1 MKTILKNKTGQD
13 VLQTLGNQKY
23 EKIKVSTIAATL
35 TALICFATVP
45 SYASDIEIYTKPNS
59 TVGSGVV
66 VMMLDTSGSMDIGQM
81 IDQRADAATKRN
93 ACDLP
98 DEVSYSDSNVVR
110 NELDSIRGYSRNYC
124 QGIGA
129 KKYYYRQLTQSIKTS
144 NRGCGFLGLYP
155 CYVDQDTWYQCGS
168 DSNGSSF
175 ATTTA
180 CSTVIAKP
188 STIGYFP
195 EGSSGDNTYYYKSE
209 TVKYLDRISRLKD
222 ALYALATMPVYNETT
237 KTGIKKDV
245 KIGIGTFP
253 YVSGNENNQRGYI
266 RIPAAEWGE
275 VGSDQRNKVINL
287 IKSSSFK
294 GTGGTPTSAAYAEA
308 AAYLLGTT
316 TGGGGYSGINL
327 SKAADSSLV
336 SGSNYVSP
344 LDKSADAAECSGQ
357 GIYFLTDGQPQ
368 SPAETNTLNL
378 MQKALNSTSFIFSVG
393 LSGGSSEGQYLG
405 DGKYA
410 KSDWQAIGSFSKS
423 LNDVNVIKNALGV
436 SEAKRQV
443 LTAVVGFGSVFDGD
457 YADMNQDA
465 QNAYNWGLLK
475 SSGGSYGLGGF
486 IAAKDSQQVVD
497 SLNAFIGAIGGSI
510 PSISTGS
517 STIPKDALN
526 PETVQGYSYFP
537 QFEPKIADD
546 NKQQIWFGNVKK
558 YYVLNNS
565 VYASQSGGSTNVV
578 SSKGLV
584 RDLSDLWAK
593 SGFVYA
599 NNTPIYQKG
608 GALSRLV
615 LGITTNSKGEN
626 VAGRNLLTDYSYD
639 STQPSGQQEG
649 TDFDLVNIKYTYTTD
664 NKTKT
669 DTKYAKP
676 LMAVLGYNISD
687 AEVTNGL
694 DLSTRTADVRQIG
707 SSLHSL
713 PILLTQ
719 EGKLV
724 AKNKDA
730 SGNTVP
736 VFITSE
742 SREDYILFGTTQGMI
757 HVVDAETGNE
767 KFTFL
772 PKEMLQK
779 QPETLRNAGGNLTN
793 GKNALYYGIDGEW
806 TAHTVYVS
814 KDDGTLTVKGTVRNV
829 VGSSTDE
836 KENLKGKQWVY
847 GGMRMGGRSYYALD
861 LTDMDHPK
869 IKFHIDPTTG
879 KVYSKAHPEGKDFD
893 AIKNMGQSWSKP
905 KIDYVNWKGQRKLVM
920 FVGGGYDAGG
930 ADGDGLF
937 DASGIRT
944 GYAGYEKFNYKQE
957 DSTFTKKTIGSGVYM
972 FDADTGDL
980 LWNAGA
986 DSSADLVNTDL
997 KYSTVSEI
1005 KTVDR
1010 NNDGVVDHLYFGD
1023 LAGQAFR
1030 VDFKNDGAST
1040 FTAQINKVLNIHKT
1054 NGTSPRFYLPPTF
1067 TAHKSGGTTEGG
1079 NIVVAAFISG
1089 NKSSPLLA
1097 TTDSPATTGQTGSAN
1112 LEYDAVYAVYDYDI
1126 FPNGANYPTTPLIA
1140 ARTLAVASDTV
1151 STSKLKLITAT
1162 TSANNNTGAIVNN
1175 TSGWGGW
1182 YYKFDKGIPIT
1193 SGTTVTAGSRN
1204 AGVVKGLTPL
1214 IAMDGNLFVTMYDAS
1229 EAGTG
1234 SKCGAGVKGKSFT
1247 KRFCLPTGVCK
1258 ENADYT
1264 YELGAGIVSLNVG
1277 PSDSGGNTI
1286 IVPNPDEVCTGDKCS
1301 PCVGTA
1307 CASKPKFLTT
1317 DGTMRFVPN
1326 RWYERYAKVQ

>member
-1 MKTILKNKTGQD
+1 MKTLLKNKTSQHAF
-13 VLQTLGNQKY
+13 QTLVQQRY

-35 TALICFATVP
+35 TAMICSATAP

-59 TVGSGVV
+59 TAGSGVV

-81 IDQRADAATKRN
+81 IDQRVDLATKRN

-129 KKYYYRQLTQSIKTS
+129 KKYYYRKLTQSIKTS

-180 CSTVIAKP
+180 CSTATSRP
-188 STIGYFP
+188 ATSEYFP
-195 EGSSGDNTYYYKSE
+195 EDSSGGNTYYYKSE

-222 ALYALATMPVYNETT
+222 ALYTLAMMPVYNETT

-253 YVSGNENNQRGYI
+253 YGGDNKAGYI
-266 RIPAAEWGE
+266 RIRADAWGD
-275 VGSDQRNKVINL
+275 VGSSQRNKVLNL

-294 GTGGTPTSAAYAEA
+294 GVGGTPTSAAYAEA

-316 TGGGGYSGINL
+316 TGGGTYSGINY
-327 SKAADSSLV
+327 SKNEDSSLV

-368 SPAETNTLNL
+368 SPKETNNEKL
-378 MQKALNSTSFIFSVG
+378 MRYALGLSSDYSGTSG
-393 LSGGSSEGQYLG
+393 LSGGANNAG
-405 DGKYA
+405 DYYRA
-410 KSDWQAIGSFSKS
+410 FWSQIGAFSNS

-443 LTAVVGFGSVFDGD
+443 LTAVVGFGSVFDGN
-457 YADMNQDA
+457 YVDMNQDA

-578 SSKGLV
+578 SSKGVV

-639 STQPSGQQEG
+639 GAQPSGQQEG
-649 TDFDLVNIKYTYTTD
+649 TDFDLVNIKYTYTID

-730 SGNTVP
+730 NGNTVP
-736 VFITSE
+736 VFIASE

-793 GKNALYYGIDGEW
+793 GKNALYYGMDGEW

-829 VGSSTDE
+829 VGSTTDE

-879 KVYSKAHPEGKDFD
+879 KVYSKAHPEGVSFD

-930 ADGDGLF
+930 TDGDGLF
-937 DASGIRT
+937 DANGVRA

-980 LWNAGA
+980 LWSAGA
-986 DSSADLVNTDL
+986 DSNADLVKSDL
-997 KYSTVSEI
+997 KYSIVSEI

-1030 VDFKNDGAST
+1030 IDFKNDGATT
-1040 FTAQINKVLNIHKT
+1040 FKAQINKVLDIHKT
-1054 NGTSPRFYLPPTF
+1054 DGTSPRFYLPPTF

-1097 TTDSPATTGQTGSAN
+1097 TTDSPVATGQTGSSN
-1112 LEYDAVYAVYDYDI
+1112 LEYDAVYAIYDYDI
-1126 FPNGANYPTTPLIA
+1126 FPDGSNYPVATTDKPLIA
-1140 ARTLAVASDTV
+1140 ARIRATGTTPDNTQLR
-1151 STSKLKLITAT
+1151 LITAT
-1162 TSANNNTGAIVNN
+1162 TNKSGNIGALVDKA
-1175 TSGWGGW
+1175 SGWGGW

-1193 SGTTVTAGSRN
+1193 SGSNITVGSRN

-1214 IAMDGNLFVTMYDAS
+1214 IAMDGSLYVTMYDAS

-1258 ENADYT
+1258 EDADYT
-1264 YELGAGIVSLNVG
+1264 YELGAGIVSINVG
-1277 PSDSGGNTI
+1277 PSGSSGNTI
-1286 IVPNPDEVCTGDKCS
+1286 IVPNPDEVCTGDSCS

-1307 CASKPKFLTT
+1307 CSGKPKFLAT
-1317 DGTMRFVPN
+1317 DGLMRFVPN
-1326 RWYERYAKVQ
+1326 RWYERYAKVH

>member
-1 MKTILKNKTGQD
+1 MKTLLKNKTGQD
-13 VLQTLGNQKY
+13 VLQALGNQKY

-35 TALICFATVP
+35 TALICSATVP

-66 VMMLDTSGSMDIGQM
+66 VMMLDTSGSMS
-81 IDQRADAATKRN
+81 IDVVKSD

-98 DEVSYSDSNVVR
+98 SGVTSSNYIT
-110 NELDSIRGYSRNYC
+110 ETAPGGYTRQYC
-124 QGIGA
+124 QVGGT
-129 KKYYYRQLTQSIKTS
+129 KKYYYRKSEEQYWDWGWKTKINWYSCNSSGS
-144 NRGCGFLGLYP
+144 N
-155 CYVDQDTWYQCGS
+155 
-168 DSNGSSF
+168 
-175 ATTTA
+175 
-180 CSTVIAKP
+180 CSTSISPP
-188 STIGYFP
+188 SLDGFTEEDGGWF
-195 EGSSGDNTYYYKSE
+195 SNDTYYYKFE
-209 TVKYLDRISRLKD
+209 GATPYYDRISRLKD
-222 ALYALATMPVYNETT
+222 ALYTLATMPVYNETT

-253 YVSGNENNQRGYI
+253 YVSSSESNKRGYI

-275 VGSDQRNKVINL
+275 IGSAQRTKVINL
-287 IKSSSFK
+287 IKSSNFK

-316 TGGGGYSGINL
+316 TGGEDYSGINL

-344 LDKSADAAECSGQ
+344 LDPSADAAECSGQ
-357 GIYFLTDGQPQ
+357 GIYFLTDGEPQ
-368 SPAETNTLNL
+368 SPPATNTTTL
-378 MQKALNSTSFIFSVG
+378 MANALKTGSYSLTTG
-393 LSGGSSEGQYLG
+393 LPNN
-405 DGKYA
+405 GKYDNDSY

-443 LTAVVGFGSVFDGD
+443 LTAVVGFGSVFDGN
-457 YADMNQDA
+457 YAVMKQDA

-578 SSKGLV
+578 SSKGVV

-599 NNTPIYQKG
+599 GNTPIYQKG

-626 VAGRNLLTDYSYD
+626 IAGRNLLTDYSYD

-664 NKTKT
+664 NKTRT

-730 SGNTVP
+730 SGSTVP
-736 VFITSE
+736 VFIDSE

-793 GKNALYYGIDGEW
+793 GKNALYYGMDGEW

-829 VGSSTDE
+829 VGSSTNE

-879 KVYSKAHPEGKDFD
+879 KVYSKAHPEGVSFD

-930 ADGDGLF
+930 TDGDGLF
-937 DASGIRT
+937 DANGVRT

-1040 FTAQINKVLNIHKT
+1040 FKAQINKVLDIHKT
-1054 NGTSPRFYLPPTF
+1054 DGTSSRFYLPPTF

-1097 TTDSPATTGQTGSAN
+1097 TTDSPVTTGQTSSSN
-1112 LEYDAVYAVYDYDI
+1112 LEYDAIYAVYDYDI
-1126 FPNGANYPTTPLIA
+1126 FPDGSNYPVATTDKPLITARIRATGTTPSNTQL
-1140 ARTLAVASDTV
+1140 R
-1151 STSKLKLITAT
+1151 LITAT
-1162 TSANNNTGAIVNN
+1162 TNKSGNTGALVDKA
-1175 TSGWGGW
+1175 SGWGGW

-1193 SGTTVTAGSRN
+1193 SGTTVTVGSRN

-1214 IAMDGNLFVTMYDAS
+1214 IAMDGNLYVTMYDAS

-1258 ENADYT
+1258 EDADYT
-1264 YELGAGIVSLNVG
+1264 YELGAGIVSLNIG

-1286 IVPNPDEVCTGDKCS
+1286 IVPNPDEVCTGDSCS

-1307 CASKPKFLTT
+1307 CASKPKFLTAN
-1317 DGTMRFVPN
+1317 GTMRFVPN

>member
-1 MKTILKNKTGQD
+1 MMKTFLKNKTSQHAF
-13 VLQTLGNQKY
+13 QTLVQQKY

-35 TALICFATVP
+35 TAMICSATAP

-66 VMMLDTSGSMDIGQM
+66 VMMLDTSGSMS
-81 IDQRADAATKRN
+81 IDQGGQD

-98 DEVSYSDSNVVR
+98 KGLSGNRRIFYDDDNASG
-110 NELDSIRGYSRNYC
+110 GYSRNYC
-124 QGIGA
+124 YFTGDKI
-129 KKYYYRQLTQSIKTS
+129 KIYYYKTVNSI
-144 NRGCGFLGLYP
+144 
-155 CYVDQDTWYQCGS
+155 WYQCLSGTVNVS
-168 DSNGSSF
+168 DSCFVQNLGNTPDISGL
-175 ATTTA
+175 TKDGTA
-180 CSTVIAKP
+180 
-188 STIGYFP
+188 
-195 EGSSGDNTYYYKSE
+195 YYKLY
-209 TVKYLDRISRLKD
+209 TNNDKFYDRISRLKE
-222 ALYALATMPVYNETT
+222 ALYALATMPVYNEMT

-275 VGSDQRNKVINL
+275 IGSDQRNKVINL
-287 IKSSSFK
+287 IKSSNFK

-316 TGGGGYSGINL
+316 TGGGNYSGINL

-368 SPAETNTLNL
+368 SLASTNTTTI
-378 MQKALNSTSFIFSVG
+378 MAKALKIDNYTLSTG
-393 LSGGSSEGQYLG
+393 MSGGFYDGANLG
-405 DGKYA
+405 NSWNPVYT

-443 LTAVVGFGSVFDGD
+443 LTAVVGFGSVFDGN

-486 IAAKDSQQVVD
+486 IAAKDSQQIVD

-578 SSKGLV
+578 SSKGVV

-639 STQPSGQQEG
+639 STQPLGQQEG

-736 VFITSE
+736 VFIASE

-793 GKNALYYGIDGEW
+793 GKNALYYGMDGEW

-829 VGSSTDE
+829 VGSSTNE

-879 KVYSKAHPEGKDFD
+879 KVYSKAHPEGVSFD

-930 ADGDGLF
+930 TDGDGLF
-937 DASGIRT
+937 DANGVRA

-986 DSSADLVNTDL
+986 DSNADLVKSDL
-997 KYSTVSEI
+997 KYSIVSEI

-1030 VDFKNDGAST
+1030 IDFKNDGATT
-1040 FTAQINKVLNIHKT
+1040 FKAQINKVLDIHKT
-1054 NGTSPRFYLPPTF
+1054 DGTSPRFYLPPTF

-1097 TTDSPATTGQTGSAN
+1097 TTDSPVATGQTGSSN
-1112 LEYDAVYAVYDYDI
+1112 LEYDAVYAIYDYDI
-1126 FPNGANYPTTPLIA
+1126 FPDGSNYPVATTDKPLIA
-1140 ARTLAVASDTV
+1140 ARIRATGNTPDNTQLR
-1151 STSKLKLITAT
+1151 LITAT
-1162 TSANNNTGAIVNN
+1162 TNKSGNIGALVDKA
-1175 TSGWGGW
+1175 SGWGGW

-1193 SGTTVTAGSRN
+1193 SGSNITVGSRN

-1214 IAMDGNLFVTMYDAS
+1214 IAMDGSLYVTMYDAS

-1258 ENADYT
+1258 EDADYT
-1264 YELGAGIVSLNVG
+1264 YELGAGIISLNVG
-1277 PSDSGGNTI
+1277 SSGSGGNTI
-1286 IVPNPDEVCTGDKCS
+1286 IVPNPDEVCTGDSCS

-1307 CASKPKFLTT
+1307 CSGKPKFLTT
-1317 DGTMRFVPN
+1317 DGLMRFVPN